1 MLKLTENE
9 KVKFS
14 PALIAKFDAIISH
27 RYPVGK
33 LKAGLLPILHLVQA
47 EYGWVSPEA
56 MDQVAD
62 YLDIKPI
69 EVYEVA
75 TFYTMFFLK
84 PQGKYVLEVC
94 RTGPCGLVGADKI
107 MGHIEKTLGVK
118 EGEVTSDGLFSWRG
132 VECLAACGMAP
143 VLQIGPEYTYYEHL
157 TEEKIDQLI
166 KDLKN
171 K

>member
-9 KVKFS
+9 KIKFS
-14 PALIAKFDAIISH
+14 PALIAKFDALLNR
-27 RYPVGK
+27 RYPKGK
-33 LKAGLLPILHLVQA
+33 QKAGLLPLLHLVQA
-47 EYGWVSPEA
+47 EYGWVSPQA

-94 RTGPCGLVGADKI
+94 RTGPCGLVGAD
-107 MGHIEKTLGVK
+107 
-118 EGEVTSDGLFSWRG
+118 
-132 VECLAACGMAP
+132 
-143 VLQIGPEYTYYEHL
+143 
-157 TEEKIDQLI
+157 
-166 KDLKN
+166 
-171 K
+171 